1 MRIKLK
7 YILEDLIE
15 EVDSIDWSDFEET
28 IELERFYKKPRRY
41 SILDEENKVLT
52 RLVISGLKFLAT
64 Q

>member
-41 SILDEENKVLT
+41 RILDEENKVLT